1 MSAAECTSK
10 ACSAELSNERTSERA
25 TPALYASILGHY
37 YPECRGGGLAVV
49 VAGAMAMAIAAVHS
63 RIKLY
68 GIDTF
73 IS

>member
-1 MSAAECTSK
+1 MRV
-10 ACSAELSNERTSERA
+10 NERTSERA
-25 TPALYASILGHY
+25 SPAVYASISGHF

-49 VAGAMAMAIAAVHS
+49 VAGAMAMAMAIAAVHS

>member
-10 ACSAELSNERTSERA
+10 ACSAELSNERTSD
-25 TPALYASILGHY
+25 
-37 YPECRGGGLAVV
+37 PECRGGGLAVV